1 MSPALGAPKTQRPKM
16 GCNLLSLRKR
26 AVSALLTS
34 QVALEVMDK
43 VGPGRGHIHEPRR
56 IGKLRPKSEIRD

>member
-1 MSPALGAPKTQRPKM
+1 MGAPKTQRPKM

-43 VGPGRGHIHEPRR
+43 VEPGRGHIHEPRR